1 MTGAISDT
9 VTDAAGA
16 ADEVAD
22 ALRPVSSQARAW
34 LTGLWFLFFG
44 FVLVSQVAGFMLGL
58 NLASLGALLSITGL
72 GLVTSFL
79 LLGVAV
85 FLFRRHPGEPVGL
98 MLSASFIGAAGFLGP
113 AAVFFQWLDR
123 PELTDLMAVSWIS
136 LLVAVL
142 PAFPDGRFVPAWGRW
157 LTRLAFPFALFL
169 AIEAYARSELVETL
183 ANLLAL
189 AGGALA
195 VTTLVIRYRRT
206 EPGLRAQQLKW
217 AALGCGGGVAL
228 LSLAMLVS
236 YLAYYGWIDPVW
248 RDEAAFLFLLLRDL
262 SFITL
267 GAGMLASL
275 LGLRLWD
282 ADRAIARS
290 AAYFLMTIIIG
301 VIWAASAAVINDFVT
316 RQLGVTGKGT
326 VAAISTGIALIF
338 VAPARERVTK
348 MVEKR
353 LQSGV
358 MRLKR
363 LPDRLALWQ
372 HLDTPEAFAGR
383 VVQAVSECLHAS
395 SCALLSFEA
404 DRYRLLAATGID
416 AGAIDAWVARHQPLA
431 EVAKRDRDD
440 QVFTLRMVLN
450 DDDLIIG
457 VLLLGKRT
465 DGSTYAGGER
475 RALFGVEAPLAAA
488 LQRIRQRTA
497 LNRATEDAIAA
508 LATRLE
514 RIERGSEI
522 PGQSTA

>member
-1 MTGAISDT
+1 MTEPISET
-9 VTDAAGA
+9 VTAAPGPGEEA
-16 ADEVAD
+16 EER
-22 ALRPVSSQARAW
+22 LRPVSPRTQSW
-34 LTGLWFLFFG
+34 LAGFWFLFFG
-44 FVLVSQVAGFMLGL
+44 FVLASQVLGFMLGL
-58 NLASLGALLSITGL
+58 DLASFGALLSITGL

-79 LLGVAV
+79 LLGVAI

-113 AAVFFQWLDR
+113 AGIFFAWIDSE
-123 PELTDLMAVSWIS
+123 ELTSLMAVTWIAF
-136 LLVAVL
+136 LVAVL

-169 AIEAYARSELVETL
+169 SIEAYAQSDVVETM
-183 ANLLAL
+183 ADLLGL
-189 AGGALA
+189 TGGALA
-195 VTTLVIRYRRT
+195 VATLVIRYKRT
-206 EPGLRAQQLKW
+206 EPGLLAQQLKW
-217 AALGCGGGVAL
+217 AALACGGGILL
-228 LSLAMLVS
+228 LSLAMTIS
-236 YLAYYGWIDPVW
+236 YLLYFGLIAPAWA
-248 RDEAAFLFLLLRDL
+248 DEVSFLFIILRDL

-290 AAYFLMTIIIG
+290 AAYFLMTLIIG

-316 RQLGVTGKGT
+316 RQLGATGKGT

-338 VAPARERVTK
+338 VGPARERVTK

-372 HLDTPEAFAGR
+372 HLETPEAFAER
-383 VVQAVSECLHAS
+383 VVQSVSECLHAA
-395 SCALLSFEA
+395 SCALLSFEE
-404 DRYRLLAATGID
+404 DRYRTLAATGI
-416 AGAIDAWVARHQPLA
+416 APEAIDAWVARNQPLA
-431 EVAKRDRDD
+431 DVEKRDRDD
-440 QVFTLRMVLN
+440 HVFTLRVVLK
-450 DDDLIIG
+450 DEDLLIG

-475 RALFGVEAPLAAA
+475 RALFGIEAPLAAS
-488 LQRIRQRTA
+488 LQRVRQRTA
-497 LNRATEDAIAA
+497 LNRATDDAITAISDR
-508 LATRLE
+508 LAQLE
-514 RIERGSEI
+514 QAKGI
-522 PGQSTA
+522 PGQATA